1 MSIQTIG
8 VTTGSRVEFRDITG
22 EVAVVVRSSGVQS
35 GVCYVYVPHTT
46 AAVTV
51 NESADPSVVEDI
63 VAQLEVMVPQHG
75 KYRHMEGNSPAH
87 IKASLM
93 GSSATLLIEGGKPVL
108 GTWQGVFFCEFDGPR
123 SRKVMVKVVPDG
135 IAGPATERL

>member
-22 EVAVVVRSSGVQS
+22 EVAVAVRSSGVQS

-51 NESADPSVVEDI
+51 NESADPSVVADI
-63 VAQLEVMVPQHG
+63 ITELEVMVPQHD

-87 IKASLM
+87 IKASMM
-93 GSSATLLIEGGKPVL
+93 GSSATLLIEGRKPVL
-108 GTWQGVFFCEFDGPR
+108 GT
-123 SRKVMVKVVPDG
+123 
-135 IAGPATERL
+135 